1 MCVGVGIW
9 GGRMC
14 VGVGIWGGRTCEEV
28 GTVFEHAR
36 DISYLMLTQ

>member
-1 MCVGVGIW
+1 
-9 GGRMC
+9 MC

-28 GTVFEHAR
+28 GTVFEEGTVFEHAR